1 MKDWR
6 CTDCGNVHRTRPG
19 ECRACGSPVLEPQ
32 RRVEEATTAGKA
44 AIVLTAVFT
53 VGLVGW
59 LTTAV
64 LL

>member
-1 MKDWR
+1 
-6 CTDCGNVHRTRPG
+6 
-19 ECRACGSPVLEPQ
+19 VLEPQ